1 MRQTLKHPM
10 FLLILGTL
18 LGSVLIPYVSSQS
31 AHAREIEEVRSQR
44 ALAALQENYQVDR
57 RLNLLLTTFGT
68 FWSETD
74 ETNREA
80 RRPELRAKIYSLYE
94 EFDRAGWWWFDE
106 AWQTARILSL
116 LDQNEVQEAQR
127 LSEEYRASLRQF
139 TAALDPV
146 WHMSLAQNPPPGARD
161 AEIAL
166 ARARATL
173 DESRMKRLQVVGKF
187 SRMLSRRG

>member
-1 MRQTLKHPM
+1 M
-10 FLLILGTL
+10 FLLLLGTL
-18 LGSVLIPYVSSQS
+18 LGSVLIPYMSSQS

-44 ALAALQENYQVDR
+44 ALAALHENYEVDR

-94 EFDRAGWWWFDE
+94 EFDRTGWWWFGE
-106 AWQTARILSL
+106 AWQTARILGL
-116 LDQNEVQEAQR
+116 LDPNEVQEAR
-127 LSEEYRASLRQF
+127 KLSDEYRDSLREF

-146 WHMSLAQNPPPGARD
+146 WRMSLAQNPPPAAKD
-161 AEIAL
+161 AESAL
-166 ARARATL
+166 ATARATL
-173 DESRMKRLQVVGKF
+173 AASRTKRLDLVGSF